1 MEKYIETLGLLVGL
15 FSIVAGIDRS
25 HFPPDFLFGTATS
38 YYQIEGGYL
47 DGRKG
52 LSNWDVFSHLPG
64 KIKDGSNGDIA
75 DDHYHRFKDDIKLM
89 HSIGVN
95 SYRFSV
101 SWSRILPRGRF
112 GEVNSEGISF
122 YKNLIDAL
130 ILKGIQPFVTISHY
144 DLPQDLE
151 DRYGAW
157 LNSQIQED
165 FGYFAEICFREF
177 GDKVKYWSTFNEP
190 NVMVYKGYLEGTYPP
205 GRCSEPYGHCSSG
218 DSDMEPFV
226 AAHNVILSHA
236 TAVDIYR
243 KKYQEKQGGSIG
255 IVMSTT
261 WYEPYE
267 DTPVHRIAAAR
278 ASAFEIGW
286 YLDPMIYGSYP
297 PEMTQIVGSVLPT
310 FSSSDKKKLNNSL
323 DFIGINHYTSMFAK
337 DCLFSVCNQGPFTS
351 NGSLLRIGHSNGVPV
366 GPTTDMPDF
375 YVTPKG
381 MEKIVLYVME
391 RYKNLPMI
399 ITENGYAQKS
409 DRKLSM
415 EDFINDEDRVEFL
428 SSYLT
433 SLSRAIRKGA
443 DVRGYFIWSLID
455 NFEWVFGYSERFGLF
470 YVDFNT
476 QQRTPKLSAKWYK
489 EFLEGPKIKTTAS
502 NMLKTRRLAN

>member
-1 MEKYIETLGLLVGL
+1 MMEKYIGTLGLLVGL
-15 FSIVAGIDRS
+15 FSLVAGIDRS

-52 LSNWDVFSHLPG
+52 LSNWDVFSHTPG

-89 HSIGVN
+89 HSLGVN
-95 SYRFSV
+95 SYRFSI

-130 ILKGIQPFVTISHY
+130 ILKGIQPFVTINHF
-144 DLPQDLE
+144 DLPQELE

-218 DSDMEPFV
+218 DSDMEPFI

-255 IVMSTT
+255 IVMSAT

-278 ASAFEIGW
+278 ASAFEIGCF
-286 YLDPMIYGSYP
+286 LDPMIYGSYP
-297 PEMTQIVGSVLPT
+297 PEMTQLLGSVLPT
-310 FSSSDKKKLNNSL
+310 FSSS
-323 DFIGINHYTSMFAK
+323 
-337 DCLFSVCNQGPFTS
+337 PFTS
-351 NGSLLRIGHSNGVPV
+351 NGSLLRIGYSNGVPV

-409 DRKLSM
+409 DSKLSV
-415 EDFINDEDRVEFL
+415 EDFINDEERVEFF

-433 SLSRAIRKGA
+433 SLSNAIRKGA

-470 YVDFNT
+470 HVDYNT

-489 EFLEGPKIKTTAS
+489 EFLEGPKIKTTVS
-502 NMLKTRRLAN
+502 NMLKTSRLAN